1 MELSSLVGFLYAVVA
16 FGLVLI
22 PAIIIHELGHFF
34 AARAVGINVLE
45 FGIGFPPKIVRLF
58 RWRETDFT
66 LNWIPLGG
74 FVRPLGEDMIGPV
87 DEKAAEEKTKNDG
100 DEAIITER
108 EELIS
113 RGVPPEKLKSVNEAR
128 PLQRI
133 VFMAAGAFANFASA
147 FVFLIIVALLGLPEF
162 LGARVQI
169 LQLNPD
175 SAEALAGMK
184 QQDAIER
191 VNGEYF
197 ASMEAFAELYAAAAE
212 PLELQMRSFDT
223 QETYTVVVRPSAV
236 NRPEVLVLGVAEG
249 TPADG
254 KLQVEDVITH
264 IGGQAFPT
272 GAPASE
278 SLLRYIA
285 ENAGRE
291 ITLTIRRGSRT
302 FDVKLVP
309 HVEPPP
315 GQGRVG
321 IAIANLVNMGDMIIT
336 VANPQTRLVPQPF
349 DQSVAYAFNQMKFV
363 FNQIISLPGLLVQGR
378 IDPELARPVSI
389 VGISQIGGRFL
400 QQSVD
405 EGRPG
410 IILEFIALVSIFLG
424 ITNLLPIPPLDGGRI
439 VFVLVEMVRG
449 KPVPVEIELTVYKIG
464 LFFLLAL
471 GILVIFWDILRPI
484 QIP

>member
-1 MELSSLVGFLYAVVA
+1 MELSSLIGILYAVVA

-87 DEKAAEEKTKNDG
+87 EEKSSEEKAKNDG
-100 DEAIITER
+100 AEEIINER
-108 EELIS
+108 EELIA

-128 PLQRI
+128 PIQRI

-147 FVFLIIVALLGLPEF
+147 FVFLVIVALLGLPEF

-169 LQLNPD
+169 LQLSPD
-175 SAEALAGMK
+175 SAEATAGM
-184 QQDAIER
+184 QRQDAIEQ
-191 VNGEYF
+191 VNGQYF
-197 ASMEAFAELYAAAAE
+197 ASMEAFAELYAAATE
-212 PLELQMRSFDT
+212 PLELQMRSFET
-223 QETYTVVVRPSAV
+223 QDPYTVVVRPTAE
-236 NRPEVLVLGVAEG
+236 NRPEIIILGVADG
-249 TPADG
+249 SPAHG
-254 KLQVEDVITH
+254 NLFAEDIITQ
-264 IGGQAFPT
+264 IGGQAFPPGT
-272 GAPASE
+272 PASE
-278 SLLRYIA
+278 HLMRYIA

-291 ITLTIRRGSRT
+291 ITLTVRRNDQLI
-302 FDVKLVP
+302 DVKVVPLVD
-309 HVEPPP
+309 PPA
-315 GQGRVG
+315 GQGRLGV
-321 IAIANLVNMGDMIIT
+321 AIANVVNTGSMLIT
-336 VANPQTRLVPQPF
+336 LANPQTTLVPQPF
-349 DQSVAYAFNQMKFV
+349 DLSVAYAFNQMKFV
-363 FNQIISLPGLLVQGR
+363 FNQIISLPGLLIQGR

-471 GILVIFWDILRPI
+471 GILIIFWDILRPI

>member
-1 MELSSLVGFLYAVVA
+1 MELSSLVGFVYAIVA

-22 PAIIIHELGHFF
+22 PAIIIHELGHFL

-87 DEKAAEEKTKNDG
+87 DEKSAGNKEKND
-100 DEAIITER
+100 EEPAVSER
-108 EELIS
+108 DELIA
-113 RGVPPEKLKSVNEAR
+113 RGVPPEKLKSVNQAR

-133 VFMAAGAFANFASA
+133 FFMSAGAGANFISA
-147 FVFLIIVALLGLPEF
+147 FIFLIIVALLGLPEI
-162 LGARVQI
+162 LGARVQV
-169 LQLNPD
+169 LDLDPNG
-175 SAEALAGMK
+175 AAALAGV
-184 QQDAIER
+184 QRQDAIEQ

-197 ASMEAFAELYAAAAE
+197 ATMEAFASLYASASE
-212 PLELQMRSFDT
+212 PLELRMRSFET
-223 QETYTVVVRPSAV
+223 QETYTVVVRPSEPQ

-249 TPADG
+249 APADG
-254 KLQVEDVITH
+254 KIQPQDVITH
-264 IGGQAFPT
+264 VGGEAFPP

-278 SLLRYIA
+278 TLIRYIG
-285 ENAGRE
+285 ENAGRQ
-291 ITLTIRRGSRT
+291 ITLTVRRNGT
-302 FDVKLVP
+302 VFDVELVP

-315 GQGRVG
+315 GQGRIGV
-321 IAIANLVNMGDMIIT
+321 AIANVVNTGDMLIT
-336 VANPQTRLVPQPF
+336 LTNPQTTLVPQSLP
-349 DQSVAYAFNQMKFV
+349 QSTAYAWNQMRFV
-363 FNQIISLPGLLVQGR
+363 FNQIISLPALLMQGR
-378 IDPELARPVSI
+378 VDPELARPVSI

-439 VFVLVEMVRG
+439 VFVLVEMVLG
-449 KPVPVEIELTVYKIG
+449 KPVPVEIEMTIYKIG
-464 LFFLLAL
+464 LLFLLGL
-471 GILVIFWDILRPI
+471 GIFVILMDILRPI